1 MIKKWTALFL
11 TLAMLLSLS
20 ACSLNFLNR
29 YDGKPEEPDAPP
41 PEAVQPE
48 EPDVPDEGGDD
59 VMAEEPEIP
68 DDTQDEIGRA
78 HV

>member
-48 EPDVPDEGGDD
+48 
-59 VMAEEPEIP
+59 
-68 DDTQDEIGRA
+68 IGRA